1 MFQPDKDVFRNRK
14 RSVMKIKTITICG
27 GGNAAHAMIPIIR
40 NHFSG
45 KLNLFLPFGDEANH
59 FQKLIDEKGFL
70 TATIGGS
77 KLYGRPDRVSKFA
90 KEICKEA
97 DLILMPLP
105 AFAHEQTLL
114 QIGSSLK
121 EEAIIGAIP
130 ARSGF
135 EYAALKILKDNHK
148 EKVKI
153 FGMQTLPWACRIKE
167 YAASVNIL
175 GKKKWVGMAAF
186 PHKITFELT
195 SFLSRVLD
203 LKIESLPN
211 MLTLTLANVGQIIHP
226 GIMYGLFKGK
236 EQATYQK
243 ETIPLFYQ
251 GVTKEIAKTLKA
263 MSDEI
268 LVLTE
273 KIKALDKNV
282 NLDHVLA
289 LKDWLIYSY
298 ESSIAD
304 KSSLQS
310 CFVTNSAYQG
320 LCAPM
325 KKINNDYFL
334 PDFQARYLT
343 EDVPFGLIVIKS
355 IAQLVAVETPVID
368 EIILTISQWMGK
380 EYIRGGFLE
389 GKDIK
394 DTRIPQNYGIK
405 HLEEIIIY

>member
-1 MFQPDKDVFRNRK
+1 MKYIQNRK
-14 RSVMKIKTITICG
+14 RPTVRIETITICG

-40 NHFSG
+40 NHFFG
-45 KLNLFLPFGDEANH
+45 KINLFLPFGDEANH
-59 FQKLIDEKGFL
+59 FQKLIDEKKYL
-70 TATIGGS
+70 TATIGE
-77 KLYGRPDRVSKFA
+77 KEIYGRPDKVSKFA
-90 KEICKEA
+90 KDVCKEA

-114 QIGSSLK
+114 QIVPFLK

-135 EYAALKILKDNHK
+135 EYAALKILKDNKK

-167 YAASVNIL
+167 YATKVDIL
-175 GKKKWVGMAAF
+175 GKKRSVGMAAF
-186 PHKITFELT
+186 PHKITPELA
-195 SFLSRVLD
+195 SFLSRILD
-203 LKIESLPN
+203 LKIEPLPN

-236 EQATYQK
+236 EQVTYQK

-251 GVTKEIAKTLKA
+251 GVTKEIAKTLKE

-268 LVLTE
+268 LILTE

-282 NLDHVLA
+282 NLDHVLG

-298 ESSIAD
+298 EDLIAD
-304 KSSLQS
+304 KSSLQA

-320 LCAPM
+320 LSAPV
-325 KKINNDYFL
+325 KKENDYFL

-343 EDVPFGLIVIKS
+343 EDVPYGLVVTKA
-355 IAQLVAVETPVID
+355 IAQLAKVDIPLID
-368 EIILTISQWMGK
+368 EVILTVSQWIGK
-380 EYIRGGFLE
+380 EWIKEGYLE

-394 DTRIPQNYGIK
+394 NTRIPQNYDINN
-405 HLEEIIIY
+405 LEEIIVY